1 MNFSSRADLASFL
14 PPGMA
19 ERMGQM
25 VSLGHQAVLALVD
38 GDRAELADT
47 IEKIAHWD
55 DGVGR
60 TPYPLP
66 RFDFAVK
73 RVLDTV
79 NTLLDLM
86 ESHERVGAVDNAA
99 LAAGAREL
107 IEQYAPQEYRELA
120 LSHLALVPG
129 GTQAVNLAREGQD
142 SDQGTLLV
150 VAAAAAWL
158 LTRPN
163 AFPVRQDARQMLLK
177 IIREGTADAYG
188 TPERERV
195 TSITDQQA
203 REFLD
208 QLFPPAG
215 SYPFPYDP
223 REWTVGEREV
233 IGTLKTHLLTTPAS
247 ATTPQQVRAL
257 KNEIIVVLQR
267 ALAAVD
273 GSMPVPAPRS
283 AAPSRSGLQPKKDRP
298 KRPKRHKPQ
307 RKKK

>member
-1 MNFSSRADLASFL
+1 MSFSSRADFASFL
-14 PPGMA
+14 PPGTA

-25 VSLGHQAVLALVD
+25 MSLGHQAVLAFVD
-38 GDRAELADT
+38 GNRTELADT

-55 DGVGR
+55 DGAGG
-60 TPYPLP
+60 TPYTLP

-73 RVLDTV
+73 QVLDTV
-79 NTLLDLM
+79 NTLLDLV
-86 ESHERVGAVDNAA
+86 ESHEPAGGVDNTE

-107 IEQYAPQEYRELA
+107 LELYAPQEYQEVA
-120 LSHLALVPG
+120 LGHLAAAPG
-129 GTQAVNLAREGQD
+129 GTQTVDFAREGETA
-142 SDQGTLLV
+142 SEGTLLAA
-150 VAAAAAWL
+150 AAAAAWL
-158 LTRPN
+158 VTRPN

-177 IIREGTADAYG
+177 TIREGAADAYG

-195 TSITDQQA
+195 TSITDREA

-215 SYPFPYDP
+215 SFPLPYDP

-247 ATTPQQVRAL
+247 ATTPQQEHALKEEISVVLKRAL
-257 KNEIIVVLQR
+257 G
-267 ALAAVD
+267 AVD
-273 GSMPVPAPRS
+273 GSTSAPAARS
-283 AAPSRSGLQPKKDRP
+283 AAPSRTGIQPKKDKP